1 MKPSRTTTTAAPR
14 FVTGSTLRH
23 VLVMASTGAVG
34 LVAVFAVDL
43 LGLFYI
49 SRLGEQPVA
58 AAVGFAG
65 AVGFFQIAVAIG
77 MSIGLGAVVSRAIGA
92 GDRAAARRLGAS
104 GLALMVLVMVLIA
117 MATVAALHPLLNWL
131 GATGETHRLAA
142 RYLVIVVPSV
152 PLLAA
157 GMGLS
162 ALLRSVGDARR
173 AMNVTLF
180 AAVTT
185 AALDPLLI
193 FAMGLGLDGA
203 AIGALVSRVVL
214 VGLAWHGA
222 ARRHR
227 LVGRIEPG
235 ALLADARQVMAV
247 AAPAVLTNLA
257 TPVGSAWVTQAIAA
271 FGPAAIAGQATIER
285 LSPVAFGIVYA
296 LSGAVGPIMA
306 QNMGAGRPDRVRAV
320 LRDSMAVVVGAVL
333 LAWAALWACQDLVVT
348 AFSAAGETAAL
359 IRLFCTWLA
368 GGFLFTGA
376 LFVANAAFNN
386 LGRPLLSTLFNW
398 GRATLGTIP
407 FVMLGSAH
415 GPGGVLVAQVA
426 AAALFGSAAALV
438 AFRVVGRLGS
448 RPGAAGTEG
457 IELSPAGSGTPAVA
471 ALSAQPG
478 GKLEEAPDAAM
489 APGRLGT

>member
-1 MKPSRTTTTAAPR
+1 MQPSRTSPAAARPLPAETGR

-43 LGLFYI
+43 LALFYI
-49 SRLGEQPVA
+49 SRLGEREVA

-65 AVGFFQIAVAIG
+65 AVGFFQIGVGIG

-92 GDRAAARRLGAS
+92 GAREEARRVAAS
-104 GLALMVLVMVLIA
+104 GLALMVGVMVLIGL
-117 MATVAALHPLLNWL
+117 ATVAAVDPLLDWL

-142 RYLVIVVPSV
+142 RYLVLTAHTV

-180 AAVTT
+180 AAITT
-185 AALDPLLI
+185 AALDPVLI
-193 FAMGLGLDGA
+193 FALDLGLDGA
-203 AIGALVSRVVL
+203 AIGTLFSRLVL

-222 ARRHR
+222 ARRHG
-227 LVGRIEPG
+227 LVGRLEV
-235 ALLADARQVMAV
+235 ALLAGDARRVMAV

-257 TPVGSAWVTQAIAA
+257 TPVGSAWVTQAIAT

-285 LSPVAFGIVYA
+285 ISPVAFGIVYA

-306 QNMGAGRPDRVRAV
+306 QNLGAGRPDRVRAV
-320 LRDSMAVVVGAVL
+320 LRDSMLVVLGAVL
-333 LAWAALWACQDLVVT
+333 AAWAVLWGCQDLIVA

-359 IRLFCTWLA
+359 IRLFCNLLA

-386 LGRPLLSTLFNW
+386 LGHPLLSTLFNW

-407 FVMLGSAH
+407 FVALGAGY

-426 AAALFGSAAALV
+426 ASALFGTAAAAV

-448 RPGAAGTEG
+448 GGHAGEEAALEVAPANSGA
-457 IELSPAGSGTPAVA
+457 PAVA
-471 ALSAQPG
+471 ALAVRARG
-478 GKLEEAPDAAM
+478 GSGPA
-489 APGRLGT
+489 G